1 MWPLYSRLSERSTA
15 QDWRQCRV
23 VEGTVF
29 QDGMVLPLHPFCP
42 AICLQLF
49 CLREGFRGSSWSRD
63 LLSSDAYA
71 SFHLP
76 SDFCVKVQ
84 G

>member
-29 QDGMVLPLHPFCP
+29 QDGMVLPVTSLLPCH
-42 AICLQLF
+42 LF
-49 CLREGFRGSSWSRD
+49 AVVLFEGGLSW
-63 LLSSDAYA
+63 
-71 SFHLP
+71 
-76 SDFCVKVQ
+76 
-84 G
+84 